1 MHSKRG
7 KRRFKKER
15 PTLGFCW
22 FALAVRELK
31 DSQSRKARGLNALG
45 LSESHDKGYKSR
57 VRIVFSVWPVRNAL
71 SKTLKQTRKDG
82 IYILLSLKRVFP
94 SGMN

>member
-1 MHSKRG
+1 MESD
-7 KRRFKKER
+7 
-15 PTLGFCW
+15 PTLGLNT

-57 VRIVFSVWPVRNAL
+57 VRIVFSVWPVRNDL
-71 SKTLKQTRKDG
+71 SKTLT
-82 IYILLSLKRVFP
+82 
-94 SGMN
+94 

>member
-1 MHSKRG
+1 MESD
-7 KRRFKKER
+7 
-15 PTLGFCW
+15 PTLGLNT

-57 VRIVFSVWPVRNAL
+57 GNPDSSDAYWDTTIKDSSPVKN
-71 SKTLKQTRKDG
+71 RKSPSPRA
-82 IYILLSLKRVFP
+82 IKRFILSLLAFLQL
-94 SGMN
+94 